1 MVYQMKVGALKR
13 AARAEAKDVVCASG
27 SEWAR
32 RVACR
37 LRVRARW
44 IERGHRSEGRDAA
57 MIRLERAASRFSD
70 LRNHVASAV
79 AQIDARKPDADVV
92 LTFATHYVAAR

>member
-1 MVYQMKVGALKR
+1 
-13 AARAEAKDVVCASG
+13 
-27 SEWAR
+27 
-32 RVACR
+32 
-37 LRVRARW
+37 
-44 IERGHRSEGRDAA
+44 